1 MSAST
6 RSTRSSSTVTK
17 RLLLAAALCI
27 AGASTLPAQNIRNHY
42 VSKAETDGVI
52 YHTFPVT
59 LFENRE
65 AGDLTFDITYKEH
78 RGGRAT
84 INFTCRMAQAVPAD
98 SVRFAADAAVM
109 SGPVDKLYLEPEKK
123 QWKHLRCRRVGT
135 LRLLRRAGFA
145 RGDGLR
151 RGKAVRLSRQ
161 TLRMAQLRADRVSDI
176 RYDSCKRTVVFG
188 SRGHLSPCFVRS
200 GREMRL
206 YLLSGPD
213 CVMAKSA
220 SGHSKTEGCRFSVH
234 GAASRGPEAMHP
246 ASCAGVKK
254 TTGPEMNRVRSLF
267 SGVYG

>member
-84 INFTCRMAQAVPAD
+84 INFTCRMAQDTPGYFDFVGEVEEAV
-98 SVRFAADAAVM
+98 SAADAAVM

-123 QWKHLRCRRVGT
+123 QWKHRYTFDADGSELCGFFDERALPEVTVYVGGKPYVYRAKRSAWRSYAPIGYRIFDMIRVNE
-135 LRLLRRAGFA
+135 
-145 RGDGLR
+145 
-151 RGKAVRLSRQ
+151 Q
-161 TLRMAQLRADRVSDI
+161 
-176 RYDSCKRTVVFG
+176 
-188 SRGHLSPCFVRS
+188 
-200 GREMRL
+200 
-206 YLLSGPD
+206 
-213 CVMAKSA
+213 
-220 SGHSKTEGCRFSVH
+220 
-234 GAASRGPEAMHP
+234 
-246 ASCAGVKK
+246 
-254 TTGPEMNRVRSLF
+254 
-267 SGVYG
+267 

>member
-1 MSAST
+1 M
-6 RSTRSSSTVTK
+6 TK

-123 QWKHLRCRRVGT
+123 QWKHRYTFDADGSELCGFFDERALPEVTVYVGGKPYVYRAKRSAWRSYAPIGYRIFDMIRVNEQWFSVLAGIFRPALSGPDGKCGCISCPDRTALWRNPLRDTQKRRVVVSRCT
-135 LRLLRRAGFA
+135 ALRRAG
-145 RGDGLR
+145 RKR
-151 RGKAVRLSRQ
+151 CIQ
-161 TLRMAQLRADRVSDI
+161 PRAPVS
-176 RYDSCKRTVVFG
+176 KKQ
-188 SRGHLSPCFVRS
+188 
-200 GREMRL
+200 
-206 YLLSGPD
+206 PD
-213 CVMAKSA
+213 PK
-220 SGHSKTEGCRFSVH
+220 
-234 GAASRGPEAMHP
+234 
-246 ASCAGVKK
+246 
-254 TTGPEMNRVRSLF
+254 
-267 SGVYG
+267 

>member
-98 SVRFAADAAVM
+98 SVRFAAEA
-109 SGPVDKLYLEPEKK
+109 
-123 QWKHLRCRRVGT
+123 
-135 LRLLRRAGFA
+135 AGFPQWGA
-145 RGDGLR
+145 RAALR
-151 RGKAVRLSRQ
+151 S
-161 TLRMAQLRADRVSDI
+161 
-176 RYDSCKRTVVFG
+176 
-188 SRGHLSPCFVRS
+188 
-200 GREMRL
+200 
-206 YLLSGPD
+206 YLFPAAS
-213 CVMAKSA
+213 AYSA
-220 SGHSKTEGCRFSVH
+220 SVIKNPFY
-234 GAASRGPEAMHP
+234 
-246 ASCAGVKK
+246 
-254 TTGPEMNRVRSLF
+254 F
-267 SGVYG
+267 

>member
-84 INFTCRMAQAVPAD
+84 INFTGRMAQAVPAD

-123 QWKHLRCRRVGT
+123 QWKHRYTFDADGSKLCGFFDERALPEVTVYVGGKPYVYRAKRSAWRSYAPIGYRIFDMIRVNE
-135 LRLLRRAGFA
+135 
-145 RGDGLR
+145 
-151 RGKAVRLSRQ
+151 Q
-161 TLRMAQLRADRVSDI
+161 
-176 RYDSCKRTVVFG
+176 
-188 SRGHLSPCFVRS
+188 
-200 GREMRL
+200 
-206 YLLSGPD
+206 
-213 CVMAKSA
+213 
-220 SGHSKTEGCRFSVH
+220 
-234 GAASRGPEAMHP
+234 
-246 ASCAGVKK
+246 
-254 TTGPEMNRVRSLF
+254 
-267 SGVYG
+267 